1 MSKKESGKGRK
12 IGRSSRKPSHN
23 RYNLER
29 RWEKNKERKQAKI
42 KKVLERKEKRNGSN
56 KKIFRRSTK
65 DGSKG
70 NISI

>member
-29 RWEKNKERKQAKI
+29 RWEKNKERKQVKI
-42 KKVLERKEKRNGSN
+42 KKVLERKEKRKNGSN
-56 KKIFRRSTK
+56 KEISRRNER
-65 DGSKG
+65 SKR